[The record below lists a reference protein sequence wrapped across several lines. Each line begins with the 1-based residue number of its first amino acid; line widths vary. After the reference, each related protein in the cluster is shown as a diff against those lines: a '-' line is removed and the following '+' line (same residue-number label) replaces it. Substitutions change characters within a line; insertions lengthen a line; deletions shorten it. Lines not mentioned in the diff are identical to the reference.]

1 MVLPEREDPECA
13 ANRRR
18 GCSPHFLCFPQGNSS
33 CQAAAPTFLL
43 SCQKKSRRRSGGKG
57 NRLGMSW
64 PPWANSPKTRGPP
77 PRTAEKVR
85 WPSTGCAI
93 PIPPRTVSP
102 HQKVRRTP
110 MFQTGRPLPFF
121 PLPLPRPTPGGVSKG
136 EGPQP
141 RPFVPEGVWGTVAS
155 PHVSGGGLRGRDLCA
170 KGPFPLPC
178 SGSYHLREQGKWNV
192 PLWEQ
197 REYPLWLLVPETGTA
212 LCGSSLYLLN
222 FCFSSYSRPIASM
235 GVRVSGWQRRMAS
248 STSPSL
254 MASSET

>member
-1 MVLPEREDPECA
+1 MRRIAAGMNHGAAMRHGKARLCRAECP
-13 ANRRR
+13 
-18 GCSPHFLCFPQGNSS
+18 PHFLFVLPKRKRAGHGTKEK
-33 CQAAAPTFLL
+33 ALRDELP
-43 SCQKKSRRRSGGKG
+43 GK
-57 NRLGMSW
+57 
-64 PPWANSPKTRGPP
+64 AVNSPKTGG
-77 PRTAEKVR
+77 
-85 WPSTGCAI
+85 WPSQTADQIQKSPTGCAI
-93 PIPPRTVSP
+93 PIPPGTVSP

-222 FCFSSYSRPIASM
+222 FCFNSYNSPMASM